1 MKLNLKVRIKNPW
14 FWVGIGAIILS
25 AMGVDPSMFTS
36 WGLVWDAIVD
46 LFTNPFQL
54 VSVAL
59 AVLAVFIDP
68 TTAGVGDS
76 EQAMT
81 YIKPKK

>member
-1 MKLNLKVRIKNPW
+1 MKLNVTVRMKNPW
-14 FWVGIGAIILS
+14 FWIGIGAIILS
-25 AMGVDPSMFTS
+25 SMGVEPSMFTS
-36 WGLVWDAIVD
+36 WEIVWDAVVG

-54 VSVAL
+54 FTVAF

-76 EQAMT
+76 EQALT
-81 YIKPKK
+81 YTTPKK